1 MIGPH
6 RLTDR
11 MRQFSMNAENDSA
24 LRWAQNYLNQQGYS
38 IQGASKLIQ
47 NTSWAKVYQLAT
59 TRGYLY
65 LKQIPEAFAIEPDLL
80 LYLRSFFPALVPE
93 VLAHNPDLRCFL
105 MSDRGTP
112 LKKQLAI
119 NVQLDLAR
127 EALKSYVVIQT
138 GLISQID
145 SLMALGVPD
154 WRLAKLP
161 DLYLKLL
168 DDAEFLIQDG
178 FTSNEQQH
186 LISLHSRFAALCQ
199 QLAQYSI
206 PETIEHSDFHENNI
220 LYQAQHLT
228 IIDWGE
234 SVLSHPFFSLI
245 SFLMNMM
252 HTHQMNEQ
260 NKIYSQLRD
269 SYLGHWHAFES
280 QERLLNAFA
289 LAKRLSPIKY
299 CLSFYRLTQCPGWE
313 AGKRHQGRIAHGLR
327 TFIQSEIK
335 QYAHSHNKT

>member
-1 MIGPH
+1 MK
-6 RLTDR
+6 
-11 MRQFSMNAENDSA
+11 QFSMNAENDSA
-24 LRWAQNYLNQQGYS
+24 LLWAQNHLNQQGYS
-38 IQGASKLIQ
+38 IQGSSKLIQ

-65 LKQIPEAFAIEPDLL
+65 LKQIPESFAIEPNLL

-93 VLAHNPDLRCFL
+93 VLAHNPNLRCFL

-119 NVQLDLAR
+119 NFQVDLAR
-127 EALKSYVVIQT
+127 EALKSCAEIQM

-145 SLMALGVPD
+145 SLLALGVPD
-154 WRLAKLP
+154 WRLPNLP
-161 DLYLKLL
+161 ELYFKLL
-168 DDAEFLIQDG
+168 DDTEFLIHDG
-178 FTSNEQQH
+178 FTSNERQH
-186 LISLHSRFAALCQ
+186 LISLHPRFAGLCQ
-199 QLAQYSI
+199 QLGQYSI

-220 LYQAQHLT
+220 LCQAQHLT

-245 SFLMNMM
+245 SFLVNMM
-252 HTHQMNEQ
+252 RAHQMNDQ
-260 NKIYSQLRD
+260 NKTYRQLRD
-269 SYLGHWHAFES
+269 SYLGYWHAFES

-299 CLSFYRLTQCPGWE
+299 CLSFYRLTQCPGWQ
-313 AGKRHQGRIAHGLR
+313 AGKRHQGRIAHVLR
-327 TFIQSEIK
+327 TFLQSEL
-335 QYAHSHNKT
+335 KTDTS